1 MFRFLFKFIFYA
13 VVLLV
18 LLCGIAWFFKESLA
32 SSWLTKTMG
41 TSSSIENIQLSPEQL
56 TVSGIEIRNP
66 EGAALEHALK
76 VEKVGMTFQLA
87 DLMKRQTKIKEIR
100 VENPF
105 IGIEM
110 YNSDGSDNNWARMLE
125 KTDGEAAAPSN
136 KEPAK
141 QKIHIEHL
149 LITNTEIEAINTAVT
164 KKVIRPNP
172 ISKIELFDVYSDDPN
187 LFGYLVSLITRAIL
201 REVSGLDALPNLLK
215 DQLQDQLQDKIKKIP
230 EVPKEILKKLPSPFS
245 ENSSENNSHCL

>member
-76 VEKVGMTFQLA
+76 VEKVG
-87 DLMKRQTKIKEIR
+87 IIR
-100 VENPF
+100 
-105 IGIEM
+105 
-110 YNSDGSDNNWARMLE
+110 ACE
-125 KTDGEAAAPSN
+125 KWG
-136 KEPAK
+136 
-141 QKIHIEHL
+141 
-149 LITNTEIEAINTAVT
+149 
-164 KKVIRPNP
+164 
-172 ISKIELFDVYSDDPN
+172 
-187 LFGYLVSLITRAIL
+187 G
-201 REVSGLDALPNLLK
+201 
-215 DQLQDQLQDKIKKIP
+215 
-230 EVPKEILKKLPSPFS
+230 
-245 ENSSENNSHCL
+245 